1 MTSAKDP
8 VSAAWSRLLVEVP
21 PFRPVAMRLMNMMG
35 DTNVKLGQVVQ
46 LLRSDA
52 PLTTDVLRM
61 ANSPL
66 MAVRA
71 EIKNVLQ
78 ALSYLGLERIHG
90 LIITSAMK
98 ALVDTQRCA
107 STQAC
112 WRHNLATALISRRL
126 AVSWGLLKEECYLAG
141 LLHDIGRMAM
151 LRAFRE
157 YEGAM
162 LEAAAA
168 GQNLCTVEK
177 SLLGFD
183 HCEAGSWILAQ
194 RDFPLELQ
202 IIAAQHE
209 HPSGVPGRAQ
219 SMASLVGTSCMVA
232 NSIGL
237 EIFPS
242 ASPPQLPEIAAKCS
256 ERTRNQLFAEYADIA
271 ESTATKVNGVEQD
284 LL

>member
-1 MTSAKDP
+1 MTPAQDP
-8 VSAAWSRLLVEVP
+8 VPAAWSRLLVEVP
-21 PFRPVAMRLMNMMG
+21 PFRPVAVRLMNMMG
-35 DTNVKLGQVVQ
+35 DPSVNLGQVVQ

-52 PLTTDVLRM
+52 PLTTDLLRV

-66 MAVRA
+66 LAVRV
-71 EIKNVLQ
+71 EIKNILQ
-78 ALSYLGLERIHG
+78 ALSYLGVERVHG
-90 LIITSAMK
+90 LIMTSAMK
-98 ALVDTQRCA
+98 ALVDTSRCA

-126 AVSWGLLKEECYLAG
+126 AASWGLLKEECYLAG
-141 LLHDIGRMAM
+141 LIHDIGRMAM
-151 LRAFRE
+151 LRAFQE

-162 LEAAAA
+162 LHAAAE
-168 GQNLCTVEK
+168 GLDLCGAEK

-183 HCEAGSWILAQ
+183 HCEAGSWILAR

-202 IIAAQHE
+202 IVAAQHE

-219 SMASLVGTSCMVA
+219 SMASLVGTSCQVA

-237 EIFPS
+237 QIFPS
-242 ASPPQLPEIAAKCS
+242 PSPPQLPEIAAKCS

-271 ESTATKVNGVEQD
+271 EETATKVNGVEQD